1 VTRPVDVLLAPRSVA
16 IVGASPREDAI
27 GFRVIRNL
35 RRLGYPGR
43 IVPVNPRYPEVAGL
57 SCYPSLTALPEAVDA
72 AFIAVPNTSG
82 PALVEEAGKAGIQA
96 LIVNASGYA
105 DGGPEGRALEQ
116 PLVAAATA
124 HGIPVAGPNN
134 MGYVNVHGRVAMWTA
149 ARLPEFRPGPVA
161 IISQSGSIALALSQ
175 DERALGIAYVISAGN
190 EAVVTAADYLDAV
203 VRDDAVRVVLVFLE
217 TIRDPTRAGAVLDGV
232 RGAGPFDA
240 GAAARAI
247 AALSA
252 FGAAIHGQL
261 AAVDVNPLIVFP
273 QGSGAVGVDVL
284 LESPGA

>member
-82 PALVEEAGKAGIQA
+82 PALVEEAAKAGIQA

-116 PLVAAATA
+116 QLVAAATA
-124 HGIPVAGPNN
+124 HGIAVAGPNN

-217 TIRDPTRAGAVLDGV
+217 TIRDPTRAGAVLGGV